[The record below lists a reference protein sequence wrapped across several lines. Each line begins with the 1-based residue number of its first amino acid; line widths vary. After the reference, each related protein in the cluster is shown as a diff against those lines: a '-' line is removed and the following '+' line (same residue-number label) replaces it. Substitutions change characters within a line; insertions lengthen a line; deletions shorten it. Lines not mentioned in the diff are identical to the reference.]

1 MRNLPCQAVG
11 MSLHAFMV
19 STLADAFIA
28 AIALANGFAVAT
40 RATGAF
46 EAAGVTVINP
56 WEGWAEEGAK

>member
-1 MRNLPCQAVG
+1 

-40 RATGAF
+40 LDTGPL
-46 EAAGVTVINP
+46 EAAGVTVMNP
-56 WEGWAEEGAK
+56 RTGWAEEGAK

>member
-1 MRNLPCQAVG
+1 

-28 AIALANGFAVAT
+28 ASALANGIAVAT
-40 RATGAF
+40 RDTGPL

>member
-1 MRNLPCQAVG
+1 

-28 AIALANGFAVAT
+28 AIALVNGFSVAT
-40 RATGAF
+40 HDTDPF

-56 WEGWAEEGAK
+56 WEGSP

>member
-1 MRNLPCQAVG
+1 

-28 AIALANGFAVAT
+28 AIALANGFIIAT
-40 RATGAF
+40 RDTGPL
-46 EAAGVTVINP
+46 ETAGVTVINP

>member
-1 MRNLPCQAVG
+1 
-11 MSLHAFMV
+11 MSVHAFMV

-28 AIALANGFAVAT
+28 AIALANGFAAAT
-40 RATGAF
+40 RHSGPL

>member
-1 MRNLPCQAVG
+1 

-56 WEGWAEEGAK
+56 WEGWAKEGAK

>member
-1 MRNLPCQAVG
+1 

-28 AIALANGFAVAT
+28 AIALANAFTVAT
-40 RATGAF
+40 HDTRPL